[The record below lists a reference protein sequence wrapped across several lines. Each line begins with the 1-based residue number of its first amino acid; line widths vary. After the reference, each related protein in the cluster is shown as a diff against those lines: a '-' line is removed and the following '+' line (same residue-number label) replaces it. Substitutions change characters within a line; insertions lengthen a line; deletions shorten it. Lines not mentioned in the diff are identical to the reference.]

1 MSKESIAKAPSGRV
15 RRQPVGTRS
24 RLSVE
29 GMKED
34 FHYRIFND
42 VDDRIQTALAAGY
55 EFVPADEV
63 RIGNNRVNQPT
74 AEGSN
79 AQVSV
84 GGGTKGYL
92 MRIPQEWFEE
102 DQKAKA
108 QQVDA
113 REVALKNPALDG
125 TYGKIDI
132 SR

>member
-15 RRQPVGTRS
+15 KRTPVGMRN
-24 RLSVE
+24 RLSVQ
-29 GMKED
+29 GMKDE

-42 VDDRIQTALAAGY
+42 TDDRIQNALAAGY

-63 RIGNNRVNQPT
+63 RIGNSRVNLPT

-79 AQVSV
+79 AEVSV

-92 MRIPQEWFEE
+92 MRIPKEWFEE

-108 QQVDA
+108 EQVEA